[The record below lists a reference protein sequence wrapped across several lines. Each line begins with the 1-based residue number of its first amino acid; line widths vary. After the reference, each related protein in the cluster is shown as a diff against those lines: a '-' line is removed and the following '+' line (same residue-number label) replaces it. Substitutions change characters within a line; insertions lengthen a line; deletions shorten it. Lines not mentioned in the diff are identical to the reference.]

1 MRCFVRCRSN
11 SNGSDGRAPR
21 ALVVATLVAASLVV
35 VPQPAGVV
43 EARRQMPGEHVVLV
57 TLDGARWQ
65 EVFGGLDVD
74 VLRSVSGTTPVEQ
87 TPAYQRFWADSARA
101 RREKLMPFLWTALAR
116 HHGFLAGNRTL
127 GSRVDVTNRHRFS
140 YPGYNELLTGAPHDD
155 VVTSNDNKRYDF
167 LTVLEWL
174 RPALGV
180 SKEQVA
186 AFASWETFNYIAE
199 RQEGAIAINAG
210 FEVYEHDDPRIRQM
224 SALQFDTPT
233 PWSGA
238 RHDVYTYRFALAHL
252 ASYRPRVLY
261 LAFDETDD
269 WAHDKRYDLTLEALH
284 RTDARLGE
292 LWATLQADAL
302 YRDRTTL
309 IVTVDHGRGR
319 TPADWTS
326 HGADIAGA
334 EEIWLGCFGGAV
346 RPRGELRD
354 HPPLQQRQVAATVAA
369 AVGKDFRAA
378 VPGAAPAIGACL
390 GQ

>member
-1 MRCFVRCRSN
+1 MRCCVRWTSN
-11 SNGSDGRAPR
+11 SSGSDRRYVRNLAVL
-21 ALVVATLVAASLVV
+21 ACVAAALAVSS
-35 VPQPAGVV
+35 PPGSVV
-43 EARRQMPGEHVVLV
+43 EARRQTPGEQVVLV

-65 EVFGGLDVD
+65 EVFGGLDPD
-74 VLRSVSGTTPVEQ
+74 VLRSVSGKTPIEQ
-87 TPAYQRFWADSARA
+87 TPAYKRFWADSAHG
-101 RREKLMPFLWTALAR
+101 RREKLMPFLWTTLAR
-116 HHGFLAGNRTL
+116 QHGFLAGNRTI
-127 GSRVDVTNRHRFS
+127 GSQVDVTNRHRFS
-140 YPGYNELLTGAPHDD
+140 YPGYNELLTGAPHND
-155 VVTSNDNKRYDF
+155 VVTSNDNRRYDF

-180 SKEQVA
+180 SREQVA

-199 RQEGAIAINAG
+199 RKEGTIAINAG
-210 FEVYEHDDPRIRQM
+210 FESYDHDEPRVRQL

-238 RHDVYTYRFALAHL
+238 RHDVYTYRFAMAHL

-292 LWATLQADAL
+292 LWAVLQADPL

-346 RPRGELRD
+346 RARGELRD
-354 HPPLQQRQVAATVAA
+354 HPVLQQRQVAATVAA
-369 AVGKDFRAA
+369 AVGKDFRTA
-378 VPGAAPAIGACL
+378 VPEAASPIAQCV